1 MLQFQLT
8 TYNPDKEYY
17 GLYIFILNKGLN
29 SGKPLKTPCPNC
41 FVCKLKNEEERE
53 QIYWLLFGLWQ
64 GKAFYTSL
72 LGSVIPYIRKN
83 DLKDIIQNGIDK
95 LNLNPEKVK
104 KNISAVAKIEE
115 QRINILKQLDLM
127 KQLKFALISEVL
139 K

>member
-8 TYNPDKEYY
+8 TYNPDKEYS

-64 GKAFYTSL
+64 GRAFYTSL
-72 LGSVIPYIRKN
+72 LGSVIPYIRK
-83 DLKDIIQNGIDK
+83 K
-95 LNLNPEKVK
+95 
-104 KNISAVAKIEE
+104 
-115 QRINILKQLDLM
+115 
-127 KQLKFALISEVL
+127 
-139 K
+139 